1 MAIRKVVLEGDEIL
15 RKKSKPV
22 EKIDDKI
29 LELIEDMK
37 ETMYKYDGIG
47 LAAVQVGILKRVV
60 VYDLGDGI
68 NKGAIINPVIV
79 QKKGKQWCE
88 EGCLSLPN
96 IFGEVQRPAKI
107 VVEALNEKGE
117 NITIS
122 AKELLA
128 VCLSHEIDHL
138 EGILFTDT
146 AENIHKVE
154 PEIEE
159 PVKKGKGKRK

>member
-1 MAIRKVVLEGDEIL
+1 MAIRRIVLEGDEIL

-22 EKIDDKI
+22 EKIDEKV
-29 LELIEDMK
+29 LELIKDMK

-47 LAAVQVGILKRVV
+47 LAAVQVGILKRIV

-68 NKGAIINPVIV
+68 NKGVLINPVI
-79 QKKGKQWCE
+79 KKAKGKQWCE

-96 IFGEVQRPAKI
+96 IFGEVQRPAKL

-117 NITIS
+117 NIVIS

-146 AENIHKVE
+146 AENIHTAE
-154 PEIEE
+154 PEV
-159 PVKKGKGKRK
+159 PAKK

>member
-1 MAIRKVVLEGDEIL
+1 MAIRKVVLEGDPIL
-15 RKKSKPV
+15 RKKSKQV

-47 LAAVQVGILKRVV
+47 LAAVQVGILKRVI
-60 VYDLGDGI
+60 VYDLGDGL
-68 NKGAIINPVIV
+68 NKGVIINPVIK
-79 QKKGKQWCE
+79 QRKGKQWCE

-122 AKELLA
+122 AKDLLA

-138 EGILFTDT
+138 EGILFVDT
-146 AENIHKVE
+146 AENIHEVIDEK
-154 PEIEE
+154 
-159 PVKKGKGKRK
+159 

>member
-1 MAIRKVVLEGDEIL
+1 MAIRKVVLEGDPIL
-15 RKKSKPV
+15 RKKSKQV

-47 LAAVQVGILKRVV
+47 LAAVQVGILKRVI
-60 VYDLGDGI
+60 VYDLGDGL
-68 NKGAIINPVIV
+68 NKGVIINPVIK
-79 QKKGKQWCE
+79 QRKGKQWCE

-96 IFGEVQRPAKI
+96 VFGEVQRPAKI

-122 AKELLA
+122 AKDLLA

-138 EGILFTDT
+138 EGILFVDT
-146 AENIHKVE
+146 AENIHEVIDEK
-154 PEIEE
+154 
-159 PVKKGKGKRK
+159 

>member
-1 MAIRKVVLEGDEIL
+1 MAIRKVVVEGDEIL

-22 EKIDDKI
+22 EKIDKKL

-47 LAAVQVGILKRVV
+47 LAAVQVGILKRIV
-60 VYDLGDGI
+60 VYDLGDGL
-68 NKGAIINPVIV
+68 NKGVLINPVIK
-79 QKKGKQWCE
+79 QRKGKQWCE
-88 EGCLSLPN
+88 EGCLSVPN
-96 IFGEVQRPAKI
+96 VFGDVQRPAKV

-138 EGILFTDT
+138 DGKLFIDT
-146 AENIHKVE
+146 AENLHEVK
-154 PEIEE
+154 PE
-159 PVKKGKGKRK
+159 

>member
-1 MAIRKVVLEGDEIL
+1 MAIRKVVLEGDPIL
-15 RKKSKPV
+15 RKKSKQV

-47 LAAVQVGILKRVV
+47 LAAVQVGILKRVI
-60 VYDLGDGI
+60 VYDLGDGL
-68 NKGAIINPVIV
+68 NKGVIINPVMK
-79 QKKGKQWCE
+79 QRKGKQWCE

-122 AKELLA
+122 AKDLLA

-138 EGILFTDT
+138 EGILFVDT
-146 AENIHKVE
+146 AENIHEVIDEK
-154 PEIEE
+154 
-159 PVKKGKGKRK
+159 

>member
-1 MAIRKVVLEGDEIL
+1 MAIRKIVLEGDEIL

-47 LAAVQVGILKRVV
+47 LAAVQVGILKRVI
-60 VYDLGDGI
+60 VYDLGDGL
-68 NKGAIINPVIV
+68 NKGVIINPVIK
-79 QKKGKQWCE
+79 QRKGKQWCE

-96 IFGEVQRPAKI
+96 VFGEVQRPAKV

-122 AKELLA
+122 AKDLLA

-138 EGILFTDT
+138 EGILFVDT
-146 AENIHKVE
+146 AENIHEVM
-154 PEIEE
+154 PEDIQ
-159 PVKKGKGKRK
+159 K